1 MVDAPRPVNRFDSL
15 FQQADSVFSK
25 KLETALE
32 KSKKKREKALS
43 VSGVKVIV
51 QELKRKEAKQ

>member
-1 MVDAPRPVNRFDSL
+1 M
-15 FQQADSVFSK
+15 FSK

-32 KSKKKREKALS
+32 KTKKKREKALS
-43 VSGVKVIV
+43 VSDVEVIV